1 MKAFLRYFETAN
13 KNMNPSA
20 AELTV
25 PLTLREARRQI
36 QNTLKYDTSLII
48 ETGDRFVPVFLS
60 LIYIFF
66 IICHAILSLKYLAYK
81 KKKKISFFKKI
92 CQFVISFNHIFSNFQ
107 LVYWTRDEI
116 TRGS

>member
-13 KNMNPSA
+13 KNMTSSA

-60 LIYIFF
+60 HIYIFF
-66 IICHAILSLKYLAYK
+66 IICPSILFLNYLAQK
-81 KKKKISFFKKI
+81 DSLAATK
-92 CQFVISFNHIFSNFQ
+92 FSNP
-107 LVYWTRDEI
+107 
-116 TRGS
+116 